1 MAIQAMITILKNND
15 RMMHK
20 RTKFKKTFGGY
31 GKNRKTEYDLP
42 KATPKQL
49 RDIRQKFK
57 EENQLLLLKVI
68 GFSTIIILG
77 LVWLLFIS

>member
-57 EENQLLLLKVI
+57 EENPPPEAPAGAPKPDR
-68 GFSTIIILG
+68 FIIKKG
-77 LVWLLFIS
+77 G